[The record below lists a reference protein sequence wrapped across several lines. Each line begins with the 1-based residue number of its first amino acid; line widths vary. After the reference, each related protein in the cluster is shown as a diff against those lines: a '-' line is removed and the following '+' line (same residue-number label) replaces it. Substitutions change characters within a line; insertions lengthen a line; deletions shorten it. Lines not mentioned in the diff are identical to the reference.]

1 MEDKFIGMTVHQQAE
16 LAAIAVATKERAL
29 IEGAYVM
36 AKKFPRNED
45 DARARIIKTCA
56 SYTFAEKAKY
66 KKPIGKD
73 FIIGPSIRLAEE
85 MFRQWGHL
93 RVEGVVLY
101 DDDMRRII
109 QVSALDLQT
118 GSNGI
123 MQFTIEKTVERK
135 NATGRIIISERMN
148 SYNEKVSLVVATED
162 EVMVKQNATLS
173 KYRRNLILQI
183 IPNDILQDALAKV
196 DATIKA
202 GIAANPEREK
212 KIVMDNFAK
221 IGVLPSDIE
230 KYLGHPIAQIVP
242 DEIAELKDVY
252 VTITEN
258 EDTWKNILAT
268 KIGEAA
274 PGASITPA
282 PSAAAFTPGDAKDHQ
297 SVKSPVISERQQLL
311 NQFDALKTK
320 LGEKKFNDILAKHKV
335 AKIEDV
341 QDTTLITTIL
351 GEMNWED

>member
-1 MEDKFIGMTVHQQAE
+1 M
-16 LAAIAVATKERAL
+16 AAIAVATKERAL
-29 IEGAYVM
+29 IEGAYIM

-66 KKPIGKD
+66 RKPIGKD

-93 RVEGVVLY
+93 RVEGIVLY

-135 NATGRIIISERMN
+135 NATGRIVISERMN
-148 SYNEKVSLVVATED
+148 SYNEKVSLVIATED

-183 IPNDILQDALAKV
+183 IPNDILQDALFKI

-212 KIVMDNFAK
+212 KNVVDNFAK
-221 IGVLPSDIE
+221 IGVMPSEIE
-230 KYLGHPIAQIVP
+230 KYLGHPIAQIIP

-252 VTITEN
+252 TTIIEN
-258 EDTWKNILAT
+258 EGTWKSILAT
-268 KIGEAA
+268 KSGEATSE
-274 PGASITPA
+274 GKPA
-282 PSAAAFTPGDAKDHQ
+282 PVTATFTPGEPKDHRGVKEPLDPARHKILEQ
-297 SVKSPVISERQQLL
+297 FAELRKTLGDKRFEEILNKHNFKSPEEI
-311 NQFDALKTK
+311 K
-320 LGEKKFNDILAKHKV
+320 DIQKMNE
-335 AKIEDV
+335 I
-341 QDTTLITTIL
+341 I
-351 GEMNWED
+351 GEMNWQD